1 MDKYEYKIKSEQIL
15 KMIKQKDFVTAEKIA
30 DTIDWHRV
38 RSVDMLTTIGEL
50 YDRVGRLDVAKEIL
64 LLAYQRAPIGRRLS
78 YRLSQVCI
86 KANEISEA
94 EEFYNEFVRL
104 APRDSSKYIL
114 LYEINKKKGVP
125 IHTLI
130 SILEEFRGHDFD
142 EKWAYELA
150 CLYHEAGKSTECIE
164 ECDEIILWFSE
175 GEYVIKAME
184 LKMLYTPLTP
194 SQQEKYDRRF
204 EKEEIRAINEAIEE
218 SVITREVLV
227 AEEIGEETQVE
238 APVEE
243 VAKEEMAATEVVNAE
258 EIVIKQEMIPEA
270 ESIEEMVF
278 DEETVS
284 IEETVPIE
292 EEPFQEAPSQILS
305 EERRKMF
312 TDFLHI
318 PGLEEQLATIFK
330 EVDEI
335 GEEEETS
342 LTGNIMII
350 GERKCGKT
358 TLAITLMKVLNKINN
373 RKGRKIAKISGNLL
387 NKKGIEASI
396 SKLIGADLLIEQ
408 AGGMNK
414 TTVLELIAAMAGN
427 TGGMLIIL
435 EDTQEEIE
443 KLISEAPEVSVRF
456 THKLVLKESGIEDW
470 VELAKAYAKERDY
483 GIDDVGILA
492 LSAKIA
498 NLYSVN
504 PCVGATEVKGVIDA
518 AIEKS
523 EKKNIKKLFDIVF
536 SRKYKE
542 SDLTMLRE
550 IDFN

>member
-1 MDKYEYKIKSEQIL
+1 MDKYEYKIKSDQII
-15 KMIKQKDFVTAEKIA
+15 KMKKQKDFSTAEKIA

-38 RSVDMLTTIGEL
+38 RNIDMLTTIGEL
-50 YDRVGRLDVAKEIL
+50 YDEVGRLADAKEIL

-78 YRLSQVCI
+78 FRLAQICTKS
-86 KANEISEA
+86 NEISEA

-104 APRDSSKYIL
+104 APRDSSRYIL
-114 LYEINKKKGVP
+114 LYEINKQKGVP
-125 IHTLI
+125 THTLI
-130 SILEEFRGHDFD
+130 SILEEFRGYDFD

-150 CLYHEAGKSTECIE
+150 SLYHESGMAAECIE
-164 ECDEIILWFSE
+164 ECDEIILWFSQ

-194 SQQEKYDRRF
+194 AQQDKYDKRF
-204 EKEEIRAINEAIEE
+204 EKGEIYSIDEAFEE
-218 SVITREVLV
+218 SVITK
-227 AEEIGEETQVE
+227 EEIIDEKEEEYSIAIEEMAFT
-238 APVEE
+238 EE
-243 VAKEEMAATEVVNAE
+243 VAVTEEMAFTEEVAVTEEVTFTE
-258 EIVIKQEMIPEA
+258 EIVLTEEVAVSEKVHIKETHMEA
-270 ESIEEMVF
+270 IVEDPTKV
-278 DEETVS
+278 
-284 IEETVPIE
+284 
-292 EEPFQEAPSQILS
+292 LS

-318 PGLEEQLATIFK
+318 PGLEEQIVDIFK

-335 GEEEETS
+335 GEEKETS
-342 LTGNIMII
+342 LTGNVMIV

-358 TLAITLMKVLNKINN
+358 TLAIDLMKALNKTNN

-414 TTVLELIAAMAGN
+414 STSKELIAAMAGN

-435 EDTQEEIE
+435 EDTQEEID
-443 KLISEAPEVSVRF
+443 KLISEIPEISIRF
-456 THKLVLKESGIEDW
+456 THKLLLRESGIEDW
-470 VELAKAYAKERDY
+470 VGLAKAYAKEKDY
-483 GIDDVGILA
+483 GIDDVGVLA

-498 NLYSVN
+498 NLYSAN
-504 PCVGATEVKGVIDA
+504 PCVGASEVKSVIDT
-518 AIEKS
+518 AIDKS

-550 IDFN
+550 ADFN